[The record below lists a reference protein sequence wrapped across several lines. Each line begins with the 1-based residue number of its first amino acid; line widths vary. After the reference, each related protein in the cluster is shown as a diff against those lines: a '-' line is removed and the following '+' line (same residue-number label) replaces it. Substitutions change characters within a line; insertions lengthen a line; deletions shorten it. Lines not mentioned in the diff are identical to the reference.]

1 MPYYRVDVADAR
13 AHLFRVTLTLERPAA
28 AQRLSLPVWAPGSYM
43 VRDFARHLSGLEA
56 SQRGVPVAL
65 EQVDKTTWVAHCAGR
80 AVLTLRYLVYAFDPS
95 VRGAF
100 VGAERGFFNG
110 SSLCL
115 RAEGRE
121 AEPHHVLIG
130 RLPAGWEVTSAMSPG
145 AGRRSFAAADY
156 DELIDH
162 PFELGSFWRG
172 EFRAGGMQFGLAVT
186 GAWPSFDTER
196 LLVDTRRLCA
206 ATIALWHGRG
216 TPPFERYLFLLNAA
230 DDGHGGLEHRAS
242 CALVCARRDLPRK
255 GEAERS
261 EGYVALLGLICHELF
276 HAWNVK
282 RLRPAEFAAPDYARE
297 NPTRLLW
304 FFEGFTSY
312 YDELLLL
319 RAGLID
325 APRYL
330 RLLARTLTALGAT
343 PGRHVQSVAK
353 ASFDAWTKY
362 YRSDENT
369 PNATVSYYAKGALV
383 ALAFDLTLRAGGQ
396 GSLDDVMQLLW
407 QRCASRGVTESD
419 IAQALSDV
427 AGCSL
432 EVELRDWVH
441 GTADLPLQPLLEA
454 AGVAWQV
461 KPATLAHALGL
472 RLSEGAVGGVH
483 VKTVLRGSAA
493 EAAGLSAGDEL
504 LAVDGWRIRRLDD
517 ARQWLAPGAAFD
529 LLLAREQR
537 VLTCRVQ
544 PAGDAAPTIT
554 LALAGSAGALRT
566 GWLGA

>member
-1 MPYYRVDVADAR
+1 
-13 AHLFRVTLTLERPAA
+13 
-28 AQRLSLPVWAPGSYM
+28 
-43 VRDFARHLSGLEA
+43 
-56 SQRGVPVAL
+56 
-65 EQVDKTTWVAHCAGR
+65 
-80 AVLTLRYLVYAFDPS
+80 
-95 VRGAF
+95 
-100 VGAERGFFNG
+100 
-110 SSLCL
+110 
-115 RAEGRE
+115 
-121 AEPHHVLIG
+121 
-130 RLPAGWEVTSAMSPG
+130 
-145 AGRRSFAAADY
+145 
-156 DELIDH
+156 
-162 PFELGSFWRG
+162 
-172 EFRAGGMQFGLAVT
+172 
-186 GAWPSFDTER
+186 
-196 LLVDTRRLCA
+196 
-206 ATIALWHGRG
+206 
-216 TPPFERYLFLLNAA
+216 
-230 DDGHGGLEHRAS
+230 
-242 CALVCARRDLPRK
+242 
-255 GEAERS
+255 
-261 EGYVALLGLICHELF
+261 
-276 HAWNVK
+276 
-282 RLRPAEFAAPDYARE
+282 
-297 NPTRLLW
+297 
-304 FFEGFTSY
+304 
-312 YDELLLL
+312 
-319 RAGLID
+319 
-325 APRYL
+325 
-330 RLLARTLTALGAT
+330 
-343 PGRHVQSVAK
+343 VQSVAK

-419 IAQALSDV
+419 IGQALSDV
-427 AGCSL
+427 AGRSL

>member
-65 EQVDKTTWVAHCAGR
+65 EPVDKTTWVAHCAGR
-80 AVLTLRYLVYAFDPS
+80 ATLSLRYLVYAFDPS

-196 LLVDTRRLCA
+196 LLADTRRLCA

-216 TPPFERYLFLLNAA
+216 KPPFERYLFLLNAA

-255 GEAERS
+255 GETERG

-282 RLRPAEFAAPDYARE
+282 RLRPREFAAPNYTRE

-330 RLLARTLTALGAT
+330 RLLARTFTALGAT

-419 IAQALSDV
+419 IGQALSDV
-427 AGCSL
+427 AGRSL

-441 GTADLPLQPLLEA
+441 GTGVLPLQPLLEA

-472 RLSEGAVGGVH
+472 RLSEGPVGGVH

-493 EAAGLSAGDEL
+493 ESAGLSAGDEL
-504 LAVDGWRIRRLDD
+504 LAADGWRIRRLDD

>member
-80 AVLTLRYLVYAFDPS
+80 AVLTLRYLVYAFDAS

-130 RLPAGWEVTSAMSPG
+130 RLPAGWKVTSAMSPG

-196 LLVDTRRLCA
+196 LLADTRRLCA

-216 TPPFERYLFLLNAA
+216 KPPFERYLFLLNAA

-282 RLRPAEFAAPDYARE
+282 RLRPAEFAAPDYSRE

-427 AGCSL
+427 AGRSL